1 MSNREIEGLEKNL
14 LPKLNKYIPITPTPK
29 QSAFLALSNVR
40 EAFYGGACGGGKS
53 VALLAAALQYV
64 EFAGYNAIL
73 FRKTFAELELPEAL
87 MDLASQWLFPFKKNH
102 EVHYSDLKKR
112 YTFPSSATLS
122 FGYLDKFGDRLRYQS
137 ASFHFA
143 GFDELSHFDKQDY
156 IYLFSRVR
164 RTKKLEAMEV
174 PLRVRAASNPGGP
187 GHEFIKQRFLTEGKE
202 KGRVFIPAVLEDNPY
217 LDKESYIENLNELD
231 PLTRS
236 QLLLGDWSVSG
247 GGMVFK
253 REWFE
258 ILNHYPVTTSYIPT
272 VRYWD
277 LAATEKG
284 QGKRGYEP
292 AYTVGLR
299 MKKYKDFF
307 LIDDIRRFQKN
318 PNDVE
323 KEILSTAISDGKSVE
338 IWMETEP
345 GSSGLKVIEDYKK
358 LLSKFIFRGQKESGS
373 KVLRAAKS
381 AADAGNGKIKLM
393 RGIWNNPFLDE
404 VDFFPDSHF
413 KDQVDALSG
422 AHDKLNKFVSYSVIP
437 RAVGQEQNSYWS
449 Q

>member
-1 MSNREIEGLEKNL
+1 MTNREIEGLEKSL
-14 LPKLNKYIPITPTPK
+14 LPKLNKYIPIIPTPK
-29 QSAFLALSNVR
+29 QAAFLSLSNIR
-40 EAFYGGACGGGKS
+40 EVFYGGACGGGKS
-53 VALLAAALQYV
+53 VALLAASLQFV

-87 MDLASQWLFPFKKNH
+87 MDLASQWLFPFRKSH
-102 EVHYSDLKKR
+102 EIHYSDIKKR
-112 YTFPSSATLS
+112 YTFPSSATLN

-143 GFDELSHFDKQDY
+143 GFDELSHFEEQDY
-156 IYLFSRVR
+156 RYLFSRVR
-164 RTKKLEAMEV
+164 RTKKLESLEV
-174 PLRVRAASNPGGP
+174 PLRIRAASNPGGP
-187 GHEFIKQRFLTEGKE
+187 GHEFVKKRFLIEGPS
-202 KGRVFIPAVLEDNPY
+202 KGRIFIPAILDDNPY

-231 PLTRS
+231 PLTRA
-236 QLLLGDWSVSG
+236 QLLLGDWNISG
-247 GGMVFK
+247 GGKVFK

-258 ILNHYPVTTSYIPT
+258 IISRLPEVKYYVPT

-284 QGKRGYEP
+284 QGKRGYQP

-299 MKKYKDFF
+299 MKRYKDFF

-323 KEILSTAISDGKSVE
+323 SEILSTAVMDGKGVE
-338 IWMETEP
+338 QWMETEP
-345 GSSGLKVIEDYKK
+345 GSSGLKVIKDYEK
-358 LLSKFIFRGQKESGS
+358 LLRKFTFRGQKESGS
-373 KVLRAAKS
+373 KVLRATKS
-381 AADAGNGKIKLM
+381 AADAGNGKIKLLQ
-393 RGIWNNPFLDE
+393 GIWNTDFLDE

-422 AHDKLNKFVSYSVIP
+422 AHDKLNNFASYKIIP
-437 RAVGQEQNSYWS
+437 IAVGQETGSYWTA
-449 Q
+449 